1 MHVRL
6 KTAPRFKVR
15 ISREVCRHCERCTVN
30 CTFGVLSHNGTEI
43 VAEHEK
49 CVACQ
54 RCAIMCP
61 QHAISIIPGDIHYA
75 PHSTFNER
83 QRMIIYEQA
92 SSGGVLLSGMG
103 TDLPYMSIFDD
114 LLLDACQV
122 TNPSIDPLREP
133 VETLTYIGR
142 KPKSL
147 RVSQV
152 NGSFI
157 VEKET
162 FPHVVLQTPI
172 TVGHMSLGSI
182 SYPAM
187 TAILRA
193 CKEVGIM
200 AGTGEGGLHPDFYQY
215 GDHVNSE
222 VASGRFG
229 VEPKY
234 LKNVA
239 ALEIKIGQGAK
250 PGHGG
255 HLPGEKVNKL
265 IAETRMIP
273 VGTDALSPYPHHDI
287 YSIEDLQQLIGALK
301 EASRYKV
308 PVGVKIAAVHN
319 SAPIASG
326 IVRAGADFVTLDGFK
341 GGTGASPRV
350 IRDHAGIP
358 IETAVASV
366 DQRLRE
372 EGIRHQA
379 SIIAG
384 GGIRYAADILKIIAL
399 GADAVMLGQA
409 VLIAMGCRVCQ
420 QCHRGLCPWG
430 IATQEPNL
438 VSRLDTDISTQRL
451 VNLFKAWTEE
461 IKEILG
467 ALGIDSIESLVGN
480 RDRLRYIGANP
491 KIAEILDVKHVGE

>member
-1 MHVRL
+1 MDVNH
-6 KTAPRFKVR
+6 KIAPRFKVKIDR
-15 ISREVCRHCERCTVN
+15 ADCRHCKRCTVN
-30 CTFGVLSHNGTEI
+30 CSFDVLSYNGHQI
-43 VAEHEK
+43 IADHSK

-61 QHAISIIPGDIHYA
+61 QDAISIVPGDISYA
-75 PHSTFNER
+75 PHATYNDR
-83 QRMIIYEQA
+83 QRRIIYQQS

-103 TDLPYMSIFDD
+103 NDMPYMSVFDD
-114 LLLDACQV
+114 LLIDACQV

-133 VETLTYIGR
+133 VETRTYIGR
-142 KPKSL
+142 KA
-147 RVSQV
+147 
-152 NGSFI
+152 GS
-157 VEKET
+157 VDVKKEDGKYVVKKKA
-162 FPHVVLQTPI
+162 FPHIMLSTPI
-172 TVGHMSLGSI
+172 TVGHMSLGSL

-187 TAILRA
+187 QSILRA
-193 CKEVGIM
+193 CSEMGIM
-200 AGTGEGGLHPDFYQY
+200 AGTGEGGLHSDFYQY
-215 GDHVNSE
+215 GTIINSE
-222 VASGRFG
+222 IASGRFG

-273 VGTDALSPYPHHDI
+273 VGSDALSPYPHHDI

-319 SAPIASG
+319 CAPIASG
-326 IVRAGADFVTLDGFK
+326 IVRAGADFISLDGFK

-358 IETAVASV
+358 VEMAVASV

-372 EGIRHQA
+372 EGIRNQV

-384 GGIRYAADILKIIAL
+384 GGVRYSADILKIIAL
-399 GADAVMLGQA
+399 GADAVMLGQS
-409 VLIAMGCRVCQ
+409 VMIAMGCRVCQ

-430 IATQEPNL
+430 IATQQPNL
-438 VSRLDTDISTQRL
+438 VSRLDADVTTQRL
-451 VNLFKAWTEE
+451 VNMFTAWTEE

-480 RDRLRYIGANP
+480 RDRLRYIGTNP
-491 KIAEILDVKHVGE
+491 HIAKILDVKHVGE

>member
-1 MHVRL
+1 MDVKH
-6 KTAPRFKVR
+6 KIAPRFK
-15 ISREVCRHCERCTVN
+15 IKIDKELCRHCKRCTVN
-30 CTFGVLSHNGTEI
+30 CSFGVLEYNGSQV
-43 VAEHEK
+43 VAEPSL

-61 QHAISIIPGDIHYA
+61 QSAISILPGEINYA
-75 PHSTFNER
+75 PHATFNDR
-83 QRMIIYEQA
+83 QRRIIFEQ
-92 SSGGVLLSGMG
+92 SSTGGVLLTGMG
-103 TDLPYMSIFDD
+103 NDLQYMSVFDD
-114 LLLDACQV
+114 LVLDACQV

-133 VETLTYIGR
+133 VETRTYIGR
-142 KPKSL
+142 KPLTIPVKQEGNKYTVK
-147 RVSQV
+147 RV
-152 NGSFI
+152 
-157 VEKET
+157 T
-162 FPHVVLQTPI
+162 FPHVVLSTPI
-172 TVGHMSLGSI
+172 TVGHMSLGSL

-187 TAILRA
+187 LAILRA
-193 CKEVGIM
+193 CQEVGIM

-215 GDHVNSE
+215 GKNINSE

-273 VGTDALSPYPHHDI
+273 IGTDALSPYPHHDI

-341 GGTGASPRV
+341 GGTGASPRI

-358 IETAVASV
+358 VEMAVASV

-384 GGIRYAADILKIIAL
+384 GGIRYSADILKIIAL
-399 GADAVMLGQA
+399 GADAVMLGQS
-409 VLIAMGCRVCQ
+409 VMIAMGCRVCQ

-430 IATQEPNL
+430 IATQEPQL
-438 VSRLDTDISTQRL
+438 VSRMDADISTQRL

-480 RDRLRYIGANP
+480 RDRLRYIGTNP
-491 KIAEILDVKHVGE
+491 HIAQILDVKHVGE

>member
-1 MHVRL
+1 MDVRL
-6 KTAPRFKVR
+6 KTAPRFKVK
-15 ISREVCRHCERCTVN
+15 IDRELCRHCKRCTAN
-30 CTFGVLSHNGTEI
+30 CTFDVLQYNGRQI
-43 VAEHEK
+43 VAEDNL

-61 QHAISIIPGDIHYA
+61 QGAISILPGDIHYA
-75 PHSTFNER
+75 PHATLDDR
-83 QRMIIYEQA
+83 IRRIIYEQA

-103 TDLPYMSIFDD
+103 NDLPYMSIFDD

-133 VETLTYIGR
+133 VETRTYLGR
-142 KPKSL
+142 KPKAL
-147 RVSQV
+147 EIRQENGEYVVKEEHHPQV
-152 NGSFI
+152 ELS
-157 VEKET
+157 
-162 FPHVVLQTPI
+162 TPI

-193 CKEVGIM
+193 CRELGIM
-200 AGTGEGGLHPDFYQY
+200 AGTGEGGLHRDFYQY
-215 GDHVNSE
+215 GKHINSE

-287 YSIEDLQQLIGALK
+287 YSIEDLQQLIAALK

-358 IETAVASV
+358 IEMAVASV
-366 DQRLRE
+366 DKRLRE

-379 SIIAG
+379 SIVAG
-384 GGIRYAADILKIIAL
+384 GGIRYSADILKIIAL

-409 VLIAMGCRVCQ
+409 VMVAMGCRVCQ

-430 IATQEPNL
+430 IATQEQQL
-438 VSRLDTDISTQRL
+438 VSRLDADIATERI
-451 VNLFKAWTEE
+451 VNLFRAWTEE

-480 RDRLRYIGANP
+480 RDRLRYLGPNP
-491 KIAEILDVKHVGE
+491 EIARLLDVKHVGE